1 MKGNR
6 RARDAAILLPLGGLL
21 LFLPPYVQLFDQPAY
36 VFGLPLLHVY
46 IFCIWFAGILLT
58 ALLARRLVVREEE
71 ELGDSGEGRRPPPEA
86 EEGEG

>member
-21 LFLPPYVQLFDQPAY
+21 LFLPPYVRLFDQPAF

-46 IFCIWFAGILLT
+46 IFCVWLAGIALT
-58 ALLARRLVVREEE
+58 ALLARRLMIHEDE
-71 ELGDSGEGRRPPPEA
+71 ELEAERERRREPPE
-86 EEGEG
+86 EGG

>member
-21 LFLPPYVQLFDQPAY
+21 LFLPPYVQLFDQPVY

-46 IFCIWFAGILLT
+46 IFCIWFVGIVLT
-58 ALLARRLVVREEE
+58 ALLARRLMAREEQ
-71 ELGDSGEGRRPPPEA
+71 ELGGSGETRSAPPED
-86 EEGEG
+86 GEG